1 MVYNNVQSLLNI
13 DQDVKHFIS
22 SNAEISLSYSDFLEF
37 EYNKDVEKF
46 TYDDVESINKNK
58 LFERIENKKVL
69 ICNFYLN
76 EKCNLFIINNFI
88 EEINSIMKK
97 SNKFLMFSMSFTKKD
112 VFKMV
117 TFCQ

>member
-46 TYDDVESINKNK
+46 IYNDVESINKNK
-58 LFERIENKKVL
+58 LFKEIENKKAL

-76 EKCNLFIINNFI
+76 EKCNLYIVNDFIK
-88 EEINSIMKK
+88 EINSIMKK

-117 TFCQ
+117 TFSQ